1 MKVTFF
7 SGVAMA
13 AIAAD
18 TANATSLSTTEGEI
32 TLRQM
37 AAPAT
42 AIKTE
47 LQLSQQAT
55 TTMETDPDSNDL
67 AEVESFGSEDSDDL
81 VLLSESGSESE
92 VSDFEDED

>member
-13 AIAAD
+13 AIAAE
-18 TANATSLSTTEGEI
+18 TANATSLSTTEGDM
-32 TLRQM
+32 TLSQM

-55 TTMETDPDSNDL
+55 TVEADPDANDL